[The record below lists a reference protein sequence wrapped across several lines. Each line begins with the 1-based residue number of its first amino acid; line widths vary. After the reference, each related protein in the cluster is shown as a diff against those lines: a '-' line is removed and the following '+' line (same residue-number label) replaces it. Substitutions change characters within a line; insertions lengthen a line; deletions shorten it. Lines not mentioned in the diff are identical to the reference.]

1 MCTFWLTGEDS
12 TRTRKN
18 STESITEKGE
28 GDAMDRNSVNQ
39 SPPKNGVIGFG
50 QDGGESPY
58 NFDLNEVAATNNN
71 NFQTF
76 TCDNGMH
83 ETFVSAFFSV

>member
-18 STESITEKGE
+18 STESITEKG
-28 GDAMDRNSVNQ
+28 DTMDRNSVNQ

-50 QDGGESPY
+50 QDGGDGEMY

-76 TCDNGMH
+76 ACDNGMH
-83 ETFVSAFFSV
+83 ETFVGVFCNV